1 MNLAH
6 AHDADKAA
14 VLNEAFI
21 NAGKQLGMSQ
31 KELGEIV
38 GKERTAVSK
47 GNIDPDSK
55 AGELALLFIRGYR
68 ALFVLTGGD
77 AQQMRHWMHTENLH
91 TGGVPA
97 GQVKSVQGLI
107 TVIEYLDAMRGKL

>member
-6 AHDADKAA
+6 APNTDKAA

-21 NAGKQLGMSQ
+21 NAGKQLGMNQ
-31 KELGEIV
+31 KDLGEIV
-38 GKERTAVSK
+38 GKERTAISK
-47 GNIDPDSK
+47 GNLDPNSK
-55 AGELALLFIRGYR
+55 AGELALLFIRAYR
-68 ALFVLTGGD
+68 ALFVLVGGD

-97 GQVKSVQGLI
+97 DQVKSVQGLI
-107 TVIEYLDAMRGKL
+107 SVVEYLDAMRGKL